1 MTIAGISQ
9 EDWAQLR
16 IARDALEHPSL
27 AARMSSVLGTPI
39 EEGLKLLPR
48 AWYDKL
54 SRTTESI
61 LYRTLEGAVSTLPE
75 VLEKPD
81 VDRRHLHLS
90 VASGAVGG
98 FFGIPGT
105 LVELPVTTMLMLR
118 SIAAIAAR
126 EGEDLSTI
134 ESRMSCMEV
143 FALGGPSR
151 SDDAAETGYYGLRMM
166 MAYHFSVVNHLLI
179 PNGVAHL
186 PGVVA
191 FVRAVAARFGVV
203 ISEKA
208 ALASV
213 PIFGAASGALV
224 NAIFMDHYE
233 RIAHGHFLVRR
244 LERQYGADLVKEAY
258 QSIPDQQEDDGSE
271 GLVTTGI
278 THEDPVSSDEDDIPA
293 PAAKGERRMRTI
305 EQSAVINAPVQRVF
319 DIVANVSEYPDF
331 VKSCVKAKTTWEEQ
345 NQLRAEL
352 TLRQGVSDEDYNIH
366 LQLERPESILM
377 TFEVEPPMTLEAEWT
392 FETLDDDRCRL
403 GVKASYR
410 AGSFAKE
417 LMVKPML
424 QRVCTQ
430 LSDAIACEAER
441 A

>member
-1 MTIAGISQ
+1 MTVAGLSRAH
-9 EDWAQLR
+9 WLQLR
-16 IARDALEHPSL
+16 AARDALEHPSL

-39 EEGLKLLPR
+39 EEGMKLLPR
-48 AWYDKL
+48 TWYSKL
-54 SRTTESI
+54 SATTETV
-61 LYRTLEGAVSTLPE
+61 LYRTLEGAISTLPE

-81 VDRRHLHLS
+81 VDRRHRNLS
-90 VASGAVGG
+90 VLSGAVGG

-134 ESRMSCMEV
+134 DARMSCMEV

-151 SDDAAETGYYGLRMM
+151 SDDAAETGYYGLRLMM
-166 MAYHFSVVNHLLI
+166 SYHFSVVNHLI
-179 PNGVAHL
+179 AQHGVAQL

-191 FVRAVAARFGVV
+191 FVRAIAARFGVV

-213 PIFGAASGALV
+213 PVFGAASGALV
-224 NAIFMDHYE
+224 NAIFMEHYE

-244 LERQYGADLVKEAY
+244 LERQYGADLVQAAY
-258 QSIPDQQEDDGSE
+258 ESIAINGDDE
-271 GLVTTGI
+271 VEPAVAVEIPRGLSVARNG
-278 THEDPVSSDEDDIPA
+278 DDIPE

-305 EQSAVINAPVQRVF
+305 QRSATVNAPAQRVF

-331 VKSCVKAKTTWEEQ
+331 VDNCVKAKTTAEQ
-345 NQLRAEL
+345 QDHLCAEL
-352 TLRQGVSDEDYNIH
+352 TLRQGKVDEDYSIE
-366 LQLERPESILM
+366 LQLERPSSILM
-377 TFEVEPPMTLEAEWT
+377 TFDVEPPMALTAEWS
-392 FETLDDDRCRL
+392 FEALDDERCRL
-403 GVKASYR
+403 DVTASYR
-410 AGSFAKE
+410 AGSFARE
-417 LMVKPML
+417 LLVKPIL

-430 LSDAIACEAER
+430 LSEAVAREAER
-441 A
+441 L

>member
-1 MTIAGISQ
+1 MTAAGLSRAH
-9 EDWAQLR
+9 WSQLR
-16 IARDALEHPSL
+16 SARDALEHPSL

-39 EEGLKLLPR
+39 EEGMKLLPR
-48 AWYDKL
+48 TWYSKL
-54 SRTTESI
+54 SETTETV
-61 LYRTLEGAVSTLPE
+61 LYRTLEGAISTLPD
-75 VLEKPD
+75 VLDKPD
-81 VDRRHLHLS
+81 VDRRHRNLS
-90 VASGAVGG
+90 VLSGAVGG

-134 ESRMSCMEV
+134 NARMSCMEV

-151 SDDAAETGYYGLRMM
+151 SDDAAETGYYGLRLMM
-166 MAYHFSVVNHLLI
+166 SYHFSVVNHLI
-179 PNGVAHL
+179 AQHGVAQL

-191 FVRAVAARFGVV
+191 FVRAIAARFGVV

-208 ALASV
+208 AMASV
-213 PIFGAASGALV
+213 PVFGAASGALV
-224 NAIFMDHYE
+224 NAIFMEHYE

-258 QSIPDQQEDDGSE
+258 ESIPNNGDDE
-271 GLVTTGI
+271 FEPDVTVEVPRGLSVARNG
-278 THEDPVSSDEDDIPA
+278 DDIPE

-305 EQSAVINAPVQRVF
+305 QRSVTVNAPAQRVF

-331 VKSCVKAKTTWEEQ
+331 VDNCVKANTTSADPE
-345 NQLRAEL
+345 NLCAEL
-352 TLRQGVSDEDYNIH
+352 TLRQGRADEDYNIE
-366 LQLERPESILM
+366 LQLDRPSSILM
-377 TFEVEPPMTLEAEWT
+377 TFDVEPPMSLEAEWR
-392 FETLDDDRCRL
+392 FEALDDERCRL
-403 GVKASYR
+403 DITASYR

-417 LMVKPML
+417 LLVKPIL

-430 LSDAIACEAER
+430 LSDAVAREAER